1 MKLLQKARDSYMF
14 LMTGLL
20 LTMSTHP
27 VFAALPTA
35 VAPST
40 APATG
45 DWLGLIKGYGKD
57 AGVVMGLVVSVAS
70 FVWVSWAALAKFNEA
85 RNGKAEWGEVG
96 LLSVV
101 AGGILIFSSY
111 LLGTAAGVI

>member
-1 MKLLQKARDSYMF
+1 MKWFKKMRAGYAALI
-14 LMTGLL
+14 GELL
-20 LTMSTHP
+20 LLATHP
-27 VFAALPTA
+27 VFAALPTP

-40 APATG
+40 APASG
-45 DWLGLIKGYGKD
+45 DWIGLIRGYAKD
-57 AGVVMGLVVSVAS
+57 GGVVMGLIVSVAG
-70 FVWVSWAALAKFNEA
+70 FVWVSWAAFAKFNEA

-101 AGGILIFSSY
+101 AGSLLIFSSY